1 MCEACRDWDE
11 GKSAFKTYC
20 VGKMRDYVKVCIKN
34 HGVKKSHLPS
44 VEIVEFDIREDNP
57 DAIAQPGFEDR
68 SQELFDIR
76 DKIESI
82 SDFLPRVCFRIFC
95 CKYGVNGFPQMSS
108 IELAEQYKCSRRRI
122 QFICAKSL
130 QVVIAELTGIQYN
143 IYDLMLEK
151 W

>member
-1 MCEACRDWDE
+1 M
-11 GKSAFKTYC
+11 
-20 VGKMRDYVKVCIKN
+20 
-34 HGVKKSHLPS
+34 KKIAPPS

-82 SDFLPRVCFRIFC
+82 SDFFAKSLLSNFC